1 MKATASM
8 CTPRTV
14 RGTHTFKIAGYS
26 LHRGLGAGRY
36 VRSATF
42 DVGGYLW
49 RIEYY
54 PDAEMEMKNGDYAS
68 VSLEL
73 VTTDAQARAFF
84 EVRLVDQ
91 ANKLPPSVVLA
102 RKKPLVFRSNP
113 PTYMSEDFLQPLAY
127 LQNDSLVVECDI
139 TVMKESELAP
149 IATTFDIQVPP
160 SDLSDNLGEL
170 LEAGEETDVTFE
182 VRGEVFPAH
191 KIVLAMRSRVF
202 KAELFGP
209 MGDRTRRTI
218 AIEDM
223 QPAVFGALLHFI
235 YTDSLPSTGHLD
247 GIDGEEMVKHLLVAA
262 DRYAMERMKVLCESI
277 LCRTLNVRNVT
288 TTLALADQH
297 QCSHLKDACLE
308 FITSPDRVNDVV
320 ASEGYACLKR
330 SCPAVIADIFER
342 ATKSRKI

>member
-149 IATTFDIQVPP
+149 IATTFDIQSCCRRREVLQLITESFGVEVIDRVGEITHDEDGVDVLPMAHALCSSCYSLHMGHGIGKSLQSAAFDVGGYRIKYCP
-160 SDLSDNLGEL
+160 DVGLERENGDNAFVFLEFTNDDAEARAL
-170 LEAGEETDVTFE
+170 LEF
-182 VRGEVFPAH
+182 R
-191 KIVLAMRSRVF
+191 
-202 KAELFGP
+202 
-209 MGDRTRRTI
+209 
-218 AIEDM
+218 
-223 QPAVFGALLHFI
+223 
-235 YTDSLPSTGHLD
+235 
-247 GIDGEEMVKHLLVAA
+247 
-262 DRYAMERMKVLCESI
+262 
-277 LCRTLNVRNVT
+277 
-288 TTLALADQH
+288 
-297 QCSHLKDACLE
+297 
-308 FITSPDRVNDVV
+308 
-320 ASEGYACLKR
+320 
-330 SCPAVIADIFER
+330 
-342 ATKSRKI
+342 